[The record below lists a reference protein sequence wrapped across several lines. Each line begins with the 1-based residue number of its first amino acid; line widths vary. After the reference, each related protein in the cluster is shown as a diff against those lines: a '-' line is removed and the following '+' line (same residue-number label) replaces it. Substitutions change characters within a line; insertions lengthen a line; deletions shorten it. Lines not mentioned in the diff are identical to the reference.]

1 MEHVVERAVQI
12 MRERYAEPLSL
23 DDIARAVLVS
33 KFHLLRIFSQVTGVT
48 PGRFLSAVRI
58 GEAKRLLQNSDLGV
72 ATISSAVGYNST
84 GSFTSRFT
92 ESVGIP
98 PTRYRQVSRGE
109 GEYVVRSPAGG
120 QGDMTRCLRGVARAG
135 AEPVSSIYIGSF
147 DSPILQGHPSS
158 WTTTEC
164 LGPFVLQQVPHGICY
179 LHATMRAA
187 QEQPGQPLETM
198 LLTATLGPIRID
210 PYAGFEVEL
219 VLCPRDWSHPPILF
233 VAPGL
238 EMLAEAAP
246 RPGFK
251 RISSVY
257 QADSSKFPVAS
268 SGFQELARHAS
279 WKVSN

>member
-1 MEHVVERAVQI
+1 MEHIVERAVQI
-12 MRERYAEPLSL
+12 IRERYAEPLSL
-23 DDIARAVLVS
+23 DEIARSVLVS
-33 KFHLLRIFSQVTGVT
+33 KFHLLRVFSQVTGVT

-72 ATISSAVGYNST
+72 ATISSTVGYSST

-98 PTRYRQVSRGE
+98 PTQYRQLSRGE
-109 GEYVVRSPAGG
+109 GEYAVRSSAGG
-120 QGDMTRCLRGVARAG
+120 RGDTRCQLRGVARAA

-147 DSPILQGHPSS
+147 DSPILQGQPSS
-158 WTTTEC
+158 WTTTGR
-164 LGPFVLQQVPHGICY
+164 LGPFVLQQVPHGTCY

-187 QEQPGQPLETM
+187 RELPGQPLETT
-198 LLTATLGPIRID
+198 LLTATLGPLRID
-210 PYAGFEVEL
+210 PYASSEVEL

-233 VAPGL
+233 AAPGF

-251 RISSVY
+251 RISS
-257 QADSSKFPVAS
+257 
-268 SGFQELARHAS
+268 GF
-279 WKVSN
+279 K

>member
-1 MEHVVERAVQI
+1 MEHIVERAVQI
-12 MRERYAEPLSL
+12 IRERYAEPLSL

-33 KFHLLRIFSQVTGVT
+33 KFHLLRVFSQVTGVT
-48 PGRFLSAVRI
+48 PGRFLSAVRM

-72 ATISSAVGYNST
+72 ATISSTVGYSST

-98 PTRYRQVSRGE
+98 PTQYRQLSRGE
-109 GEYVVRSPAGG
+109 GEYAVRSSADGE
-120 QGDMTRCLRGVARAG
+120 GDMARCQLRGVARAA

-158 WTTTEC
+158 WTTTER

-187 QEQPGQPLETM
+187 REQPGQPLETM

-219 VLCPRDWSHPPILF
+219 VLCPRDWSQPPILF
-233 VAPGL
+233 AAPGL
-238 EMLAEAAP
+238 ETLAEAAP

-251 RISSVY
+251 RISS
-257 QADSSKFPVAS
+257 
-268 SGFQELARHAS
+268 GF
-279 WKVSN
+279 K